1 VFICIS
7 DKRIYR
13 VFGWENPGKKLANFV
28 IIKYSS
34 TFWTGSAAL
43 EVYMSRLEEFTY
55 SIVVLFYK
63 IFKKVVLEFLFY

>member
-13 VFGWENPGKKLANFV
+13 VFEWKNSGKKLANFV
-28 IIKYSS
+28 IIEYSP
-34 TFWTGSAAL
+34 TFWTRSAAL

-55 SIVVLFYK
+55 SIVVFFYK